1 MIMTTYVTVNSRR
14 RDPSFLTSYFSV
26 SASALEF
33 YFVPYLFIYFFYFL
47 EGPAPIWSARWS
59 TTTQCFIAVVNDDDR
74 DRRPPS
80 WKIPGEP
87 QRSKRKVARQRR
99 SFNFSPFFVCAF
111 SRTSRTR
118 ASMCLACD
126 LSLVLKDSPL
136 FYLFERQGRDLQQYT
151 L

>member
-99 SFNFSPFFVCAF
+99 CFNFSPFLC
-111 SRTSRTR
+111 
-118 ASMCLACD
+118 
-126 LSLVLKDSPL
+126 VLFPGL
-136 FYLFERQGRDLQQYT
+136 QGREQVCVLCVICS
-151 L
+151 LS